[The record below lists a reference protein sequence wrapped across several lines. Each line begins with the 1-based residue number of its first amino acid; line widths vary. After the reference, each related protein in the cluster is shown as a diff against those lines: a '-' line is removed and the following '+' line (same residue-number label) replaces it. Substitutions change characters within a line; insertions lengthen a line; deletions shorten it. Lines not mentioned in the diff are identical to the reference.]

1 MTATDIVVQRE
12 PGYAVLRLSSSAGL
26 NRLGTELLR
35 TLSMH
40 TTQCLADSEFRCLV
54 IQGVGG
60 SFAVGADLNEIIEL
74 DPAGARLFS
83 DLGNSIFRNIERSS
97 KVVIAAIDGHCLGGG
112 LDLALAADWRIST
125 QRSTFGHPGADLGV
139 ITGFG
144 GTQRLSRLIGH
155 KKSLEMFF
163 SARRVKA
170 QEAYLIGLVQEL
182 CSEEDFESRLTE
194 RIEHF
199 LNMESGGIGELKCR
213 MIDLPPVGCSPLE
226 GSWTI

>member
-1 MTATDIVVQRE
+1 MTATNIVVQRE
-12 PGYAVLRLSSSAGL
+12 PGYAVLRLSSRAGL
-26 NRLGTELLR
+26 NRLGAELLH
-35 TLSMH
+35 TLSKH
-40 TTQCLADSEFRCLV
+40 IARCLADPELRCLV
-54 IQGVGG
+54 IHGVGG
-60 SFAVGADLNEIIEL
+60 SFAVGADLNEILEL

-97 KVVIAAIDGHCLGGG
+97 AVVIAAVDGYCLGGG
-112 LDLALAADWRIST
+112 LDLALSADWRIST
-125 QRSTFGHPGADLGV
+125 HRSTFGHPGADLGV

-170 QEAYLIGLVQEL
+170 QEAYLTGLVQEL
-182 CSEEDFESRLTE
+182 CSEEDLESRLSE

-199 LNMESGGIGELKCR
+199 LNMESVGIGELKSR
-213 MIDLPPVGCSPLE
+213 MTDLPPVGRSPLE

>member
-1 MTATDIVVQRE
+1 MAATDIIIQRE
-12 PGYAVLRLSSSAGL
+12 PGYAVLRFSSPAGL
-26 NRLGTELLR
+26 NRLGTELLD
-35 TLSMH
+35 TLFLH
-40 TTQCLADSEFRCLV
+40 TAKYLADPELRCLV

-60 SFAVGADLNEIIEL
+60 SFAVGADLNEILNL
-74 DPAGARLFS
+74 DPASARLFS
-83 DLGNSIFRNIERSS
+83 DLGNSIFRAIERSS
-97 KVVIAAIDGHCLGGG
+97 TAVIAAIDGYCLGGG

-125 QRSTFGHPGADLGV
+125 QRSVFGHPGADLGV

-170 QEAYLIGLVQEL
+170 QEAYLTGLVQEL
-182 CSEEDFESRLTE
+182 CSEEDFESRLTA

-199 LNMESGGIGELKCR
+199 LNMESSSIGDLKSR
-213 MIDLPPVGCSPLE
+213 LIDLPPVGCAPLE
-226 GSWTI
+226 GPWTI

>member
-1 MTATDIVVQRE
+1 MAATDIIIQRE
-12 PGYAVLRLSSSAGL
+12 PGYAVLRLSSSARL
-26 NRLGTELLR
+26 NRLGTELLD
-35 TLSMH
+35 TLFLH
-40 TTQCLADSEFRCLV
+40 TTKCLADPELRCLV

-60 SFAVGADLNEIIEL
+60 SFAVGADLNEILEL
-74 DPAGARLFS
+74 NPARARLFS
-83 DLGNSIFRNIERSS
+83 DLGNSIFRAIERSS
-97 KVVIAAIDGHCLGGG
+97 TVVIAAIDGYCLGGG

-125 QRSTFGHPGADLGV
+125 QRSVFGHPGVDLGV

-163 SARRVKA
+163 SGRRVKA
-170 QEAYLIGLVQEL
+170 QEAYLTGLVQEL

-199 LNMESGGIGELKCR
+199 LNMESSSIGELKSR
-213 MIDLPPVGCSPLE
+213 LIDLPPVGSSLLE